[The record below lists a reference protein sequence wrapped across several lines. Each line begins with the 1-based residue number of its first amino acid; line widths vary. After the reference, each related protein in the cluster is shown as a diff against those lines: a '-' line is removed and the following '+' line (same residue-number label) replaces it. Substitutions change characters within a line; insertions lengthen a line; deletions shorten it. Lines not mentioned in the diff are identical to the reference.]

1 MTIEKVAFIQNHM
14 KDHKEL
20 EDCLSLEDI
29 SYSNHR
35 DGAEEEEEIWVEGLN
50 EEIINSLVDI
60 NILVESEKNKL
71 IEEGVSI
78 IIFF

>member
-20 EDCLSLEDI
+20 ADRLSLEDI
-29 SYSNHR
+29 IYSNHR
-35 DGAEEEEEIWVEGLN
+35 DGAEEEEIWVDELN
-50 EEIINSLVDI
+50 EEIINSLVDV

-71 IEEGVSI
+71 IEEGISI
-78 IIFF
+78 IIFY

>member
-14 KDHKEL
+14 KDNKEL
-20 EDCLSLEDI
+20 EDYLSLEDI
-29 SYSNHR
+29 SYSNHI
-35 DGAEEEEEIWVEGLN
+35 DGAEEEEIWIEGLN
-50 EEIINSLVDI
+50 EEIINSLVDV

>member
-1 MTIEKVAFIQNHM
+1 MTIEKVAFIPNYM

-20 EDCLSLEDI
+20 ADCLSLEDI
-29 SYSNHR
+29 SYSNHI
-35 DGAEEEEEIWVEGLN
+35 DGAEEEEIWVEGLN

-71 IEEGVSI
+71 IEENVSI

>member
-1 MTIEKVAFIQNHM
+1 MTIEKVAFIPNHM
-14 KDHKEL
+14 KDYREL

-29 SYSNHR
+29 IYSNHR
-35 DGAEEEEEIWVEGLN
+35 DGAEEKEIWVEGLN

-71 IEEGVSI
+71 IEENVSI

>member
-1 MTIEKVAFIQNHM
+1 MTIEKVAFIPNYM
-14 KDHKEL
+14 KNNKEL

-29 SYSNHR
+29 IYSNHR
-35 DGAEEEEEIWVEGLN
+35 DGAEEEEIWVEVLD
-50 EEIINSLVDI
+50 EETINSLVDI

-71 IEEGVSI
+71 IEENVSI

>member
-14 KDHKEL
+14 KDNKEL

-35 DGAEEEEEIWVEGLN
+35 DWLEEEIWVDELN

-71 IEEGVSI
+71 IEENVSI

>member
-20 EDCLSLEDI
+20 KDCLSLEDI
-29 SYSNHR
+29 IYSNHR
-35 DGAEEEEEIWVEGLN
+35 DGAEEEEIWVDVLDEKT
-50 EEIINSLVDI
+50 INYLFDV

-78 IIFF
+78 IIFY

>member
-20 EDCLSLEDI
+20 KDCLSLEDI
-29 SYSNHR
+29 IYSNRR
-35 DGAEEEEEIWVEGLN
+35 DGAEEEEIWVEGLN

-71 IEEGVSI
+71 IEENVSI
-78 IIFF
+78 IIFY

>member
-1 MTIEKVAFIQNHM
+1 MTVEKVAFIQNHM
-14 KDHKEL
+14 KDYREL
-20 EDCLSLEDI
+20 ADCLSLEDI
-29 SYSNHR
+29 IYSNHR
-35 DGAEEEEEIWVEGLN
+35 DGAEEEEIWVEGLN

>member
-14 KDHKEL
+14 KDNKEL

-35 DGAEEEEEIWVEGLN
+35 DWLEEEIWVDGLN

-71 IEEGVSI
+71 IEEGVST

>member
-14 KDHKEL
+14 KDHREL
-20 EDCLSLEDI
+20 KDCLSLEDI
-29 SYSNHR
+29 IYSNHR
-35 DGAEEEEEIWVEGLN
+35 DGAEEEEIWVEGLN
-50 EEIINSLVDI
+50 EEIISSLVDV

-78 IIFF
+78 IILY

>member
-20 EDCLSLEDI
+20 KNCLSLEDI
-29 SYSNHR
+29 IYSNHR
-35 DGAEEEEEIWVEGLN
+35 DGAEEEEIWVDGLN
-50 EEIINSLVDI
+50 EEIINSLVDV

-78 IIFF
+78 IIFY

>member
-20 EDCLSLEDI
+20 TDRLSLEDI
-29 SYSNHR
+29 IYSNHI
-35 DGAEEEEEIWVEGLN
+35 DGAYEEEIWVDGLN
-50 EEIINSLVDI
+50 EEIINSLLDV

>member
-20 EDCLSLEDI
+20 KDCLSLEDI

-35 DGAEEEEEIWVEGLN
+35 DGAEEEE
-50 EEIINSLVDI
+50 
-60 NILVESEKNKL
+60 ILL
-71 IEEGVSI
+71 
-78 IIFF
+78 

>member
-20 EDCLSLEDI
+20 KDCLSLEDI
-29 SYSNHR
+29 IYSNHR
-35 DGAEEEEEIWVEGLN
+35 DGAEEEEIWVDVLDEKT
-50 EEIINSLVDI
+50 INSLFDV

>member
-29 SYSNHR
+29 IYSNHR
-35 DGAEEEEEIWVEGLN
+35 DWSEEEEIWVDVLN
-50 EEIINSLVDI
+50 EEIINSLFDI

-71 IEEGVSI
+71 IEENVSI

>member
-1 MTIEKVAFIQNHM
+1 MTIEKVAFIPNYM
-14 KDHKEL
+14 KDNKEL
-20 EDCLSLEDI
+20 ENSLSLEDI

-35 DGAEEEEEIWVEGLN
+35 DGAEEEEIWVDVLD
-50 EEIINSLVDI
+50 EETINSLFDV

-78 IIFF
+78 IIFY

>member
-14 KDHKEL
+14 KNNQEL

-29 SYSNHR
+29 GYSNHR
-35 DGAEEEEEIWVEGLN
+35 DGDEEEEIWVEGLN

-60 NILVESEKNKL
+60 NILIESEKNKL
-71 IEEGVSI
+71 IEENVSI
-78 IIFF
+78 ITFF

>member
-20 EDCLSLEDI
+20 KDCLSLEDI
-29 SYSNHR
+29 IYSNHR
-35 DGAEEEEEIWVEGLN
+35 DGAEEEEIWVDVLDEKT
-50 EEIINSLVDI
+50 INYLFDV

-71 IEEGVSI
+71 IEENVSI

>member
-20 EDCLSLEDI
+20 KDYLSLEDI

-35 DGAEEEEEIWVEGLN
+35 DGAEEEEIWVEGLN

-71 IEEGVSI
+71 IEENVSI

>member
-20 EDCLSLEDI
+20 KDCLSLEDI
-29 SYSNHR
+29 IYSNHI
-35 DGAEEEEEIWVEGLN
+35 DGAEEEEIWIDELN
-50 EEIINSLVDI
+50 EEVVTSLVDM
-60 NILVESEKNKL
+60 NILSESEKNKL
-71 IEEGVSI
+71 IEENVSI

>member
-1 MTIEKVAFIQNHM
+1 MTIEKVAYIQNHM
-14 KDHKEL
+14 KDYREL
-20 EDCLSLEDI
+20 VDRLSLEDI
-29 SYSNHR
+29 IYSNHI
-35 DGAEEEEEIWVEGLN
+35 DGAYEEEIWVEGLN

>member
-1 MTIEKVAFIQNHM
+1 MTIEKVAFIPNYM
-14 KDHKEL
+14 KDNKEL
-20 EDCLSLEDI
+20 ADRLSLEDI

-35 DGAEEEEEIWVEGLN
+35 DGAEEEEIWVEGLN
-50 EEIINSLVDI
+50 EEIINSLMDV

>member
-1 MTIEKVAFIQNHM
+1 MIIEKVAYIQNHM
-14 KDHKEL
+14 KDHEEL
-20 EDCLSLEDI
+20 ADCLSLEDI
-29 SYSNHR
+29 NYSNHR
-35 DGAEEEEEIWVEGLN
+35 DGAEEEEIWVEGLN
-50 EEIINSLVDI
+50 EEIINSLVDV

>member
-20 EDCLSLEDI
+20 ENCLSLEDI
-29 SYSNHR
+29 IYSNHR
-35 DGAEEEEEIWVEGLN
+35 DGAEEEEIWVDVLDEKT
-50 EEIINSLVDI
+50 INYLFDV

-71 IEEGVSI
+71 IEENVSI

>member
-1 MTIEKVAFIQNHM
+1 MTIEKVAFIPNYM
-14 KDHKEL
+14 KDNKEL
-20 EDCLSLEDI
+20 EDSLSLEDI
-29 SYSNHR
+29 IYSNHI
-35 DGAEEEEEIWVEGLN
+35 DGAEEEEIWIEGLN

>member
-14 KDHKEL
+14 KDNKEL
-20 EDCLSLEDI
+20 EDYLSLEDI
-29 SYSNHR
+29 RYSNHI
-35 DGAEEEEEIWVEGLN
+35 DGAEEEEIWIEGLN

-71 IEEGVSI
+71 IEENVSI

>member
-1 MTIEKVAFIQNHM
+1 MTIEKVAYIQNHM

-20 EDCLSLEDI
+20 KNCLSLEDI
-29 SYSNHR
+29 IYSNHI
-35 DGAEEEEEIWVEGLN
+35 DGADEEEIWVEELN
-50 EEIINSLVDI
+50 EEIINSLMDI

-71 IEEGVSI
+71 IEENVSI

>member
-35 DGAEEEEEIWVEGLN
+35 DWLEEEIWVDGLN

>member
-1 MTIEKVAFIQNHM
+1 MTIEKVAFIRNHM
-14 KDHKEL
+14 KNNQEL

-35 DGAEEEEEIWVEGLN
+35 DGAEEEEIWVEGLN
-50 EEIINSLVDI
+50 EEIINSLVDV

-71 IEEGVSI
+71 IEEGISI
-78 IIFF
+78 IIFY

>member
-14 KDHKEL
+14 KDNKEL
-20 EDCLSLEDI
+20 KDCLSLEDI

-35 DGAEEEEEIWVEGLN
+35 DGADEEEIWVDVLD
-50 EEIINSLVDI
+50 EETINSLFDI

-78 IIFF
+78 IIFY

>member
-1 MTIEKVAFIQNHM
+1 MTIEKVAFIPNYM
-14 KDHKEL
+14 KNNKEL
-20 EDCLSLEDI
+20 KDCLSLEDI
-29 SYSNHR
+29 NYSNHR
-35 DGAEEEEEIWVEGLN
+35 DGTEEEEIWVEGLD

-71 IEEGVSI
+71 IEENVSI

>member
-1 MTIEKVAFIQNHM
+1 MTIEKVAFIPNYM
-14 KDHKEL
+14 KNNKEL

-29 SYSNHR
+29 IYSNHR
-35 DGAEEEEEIWVEGLN
+35 DGAEEEEIWVEGLN
-50 EEIINSLVDI
+50 EEIINSLVDV

-71 IEEGVSI
+71 IEENVSI

>member
-1 MTIEKVAFIQNHM
+1 MTIEKIAFIQNHM
-14 KDHKEL
+14 KDHRSL

-29 SYSNHR
+29 SYSNRR
-35 DGAEEEEEIWVEGLN
+35 DGAEEKEIWVEGLN
-50 EEIINSLVDI
+50 EEIINSLVDV

-78 IIFF
+78 IIFY

>member
-1 MTIEKVAFIQNHM
+1 MTIEKVAFIQNYM

-20 EDCLSLEDI
+20 ADRLSLEDI
-29 SYSNHR
+29 DYSNHI
-35 DGAEEEEEIWVEGLN
+35 DGAEEEEIWVEGLN
-50 EEIINSLVDI
+50 EEIINSLMDV
-60 NILVESEKNKL
+60 NILIESEKNKL